1 MLWRIVGKLLLKATV
16 PLLLVLG
23 VLSYGHYL
31 RGGDPGALWKGVA
44 DSGASR
50 FLGALNGT
58 LDGAKRGA
66 GAAVSSMRSDSVV
79 ETAEK
84 SEVFTWQDADGVTH
98 FSQTAPVGV
107 TTRTVIVD
115 PSVNVLAPVRQT
127 ESETA
132 SVRDTSGYV
141 RDADTGSDDLREIG
155 GMPGIAGQ
163 LPNLG
168 GASPGGAELDNSTA
182 AQQQLMK
189 LIQQTE
195 H

>member
-50 FLGALNGT
+50 FVGALNGT

-66 GAAVSSMRSDSVV
+66 GAAVSSMRSDSA
-79 ETAEK
+79 EGEAGEK

-107 TTRTVIVD
+107 SARAVTVD
-115 PSVNVLAPVRQT
+115 PNVNVH
-127 ESETA
+127 S
-132 SVRDTSGYV
+132 S
-141 RDADTGSDDLREIG
+141 
-155 GMPGIAGQ
+155 
-163 LPNLG
+163 N
-168 GASPGGAELDNSTA
+168 
-182 AQQQLMK
+182 
-189 LIQQTE
+189 
-195 H
+195 